1 MFSTLKR
8 TISSFSKCLVGG
20 SGTFST

>member
-1 MFSTLKR
+1 MFSTLER